1 MNDEDLAAINR
12 LIVALQ
18 IQSDGQAAL
27 NSAIRLLAQSNQ
39 ALVDL
44 IKSREPDP
52 NAPPYLDGSPAP

>member
-12 LIVALQ
+12 LVAALQ
-18 IQSDGQAAL
+18 IQSDSQTAM
-27 NSAIRLLAQSNQ
+27 SASIRLLAQSNQ

-52 NAPPYLDGSPAP
+52 NAPPYLDGTPAP

>member
-12 LIVALQ
+12 LVAALQ
-18 IQSDGQAAL
+18 IQSDSQVAL
-27 NSAIRLLAQSNQ
+27 SASIRLLAQSNQ

-52 NAPPYLDGSPAP
+52 NAPPYLDGTPAP